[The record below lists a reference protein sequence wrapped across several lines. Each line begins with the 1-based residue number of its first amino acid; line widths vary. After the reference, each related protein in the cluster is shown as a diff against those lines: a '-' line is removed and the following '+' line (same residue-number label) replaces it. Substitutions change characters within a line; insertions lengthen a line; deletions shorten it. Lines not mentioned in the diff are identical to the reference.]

1 VQAQGGCT
9 AEMSTVEPY
18 VDPRIAADV
27 PASLDPQTVR
37 ILERRRTSGVRMRRG
52 WFVRRMLVLADL
64 IGLTFAFLI
73 AMWFLDPAGA
83 ADTVSPQVELLIFG
97 ISLPAWVV
105 VAKLYGLYDFDEE
118 RTDHSTAD
126 DLVGVLNLVTV
137 GSWLFFAFTAVT
149 HEATP
154 GFGRLLGFWAL
165 AIVSITGAR
174 AIARGVARRRLAYV
188 QNTIIVGAGDV
199 GQLVAKKLRQHPEYG
214 INLVGFIDNQPKTR
228 IDGLNDVALLG
239 GLGHLPRMVQL
250 LDVERVIVAFSKD
263 SHEEMLDVIRSL
275 KDLDI
280 QIDLVPRFFEVIGTN
295 IGVHTAEGLP
305 LIGLPALRLSRSSR
319 IAKRTMDLLFS
330 TIGLVLLA
338 PLFLVA
344 AIWIKLDSR
353 GPVFFRQ
360 LRMGSGDQTFEILK
374 FRTMAADADDRK
386 HEFHGLNKHANG
398 DPRMFK
404 IPNDPRVTSCGRKL
418 RRFSIDELPQL
429 INVVRGEM
437 SLVGP
442 RPLILEEDLHVV
454 DWRRQRL
461 NLKPGITGLWQVM
474 GRDDIGFEEMV
485 RLDYV
490 YVTTWS
496 LVNDLKLILR
506 TIPALY
512 RAREC

>member
-1 VQAQGGCT
+1 
-9 AEMSTVEPY
+9 MSTVEPF
-18 VDPRIAADV
+18 VDPRAASEV
-27 PASLDPQTVR
+27 PATLDTRTLQ
-37 ILERRRTSGVRMRRG
+37 ILERRRASAVRMRRG
-52 WFVRRMLVLADL
+52 WLVRRMLVLADL
-64 IGLTFAFLI
+64 VGLTLAFLAATLI
-73 AMWFLDPAGA
+73 FAPDGRSDAVGA
-83 ADTVSPQVELLIFG
+83 QIELLVFCL
-97 ISLPAWVV
+97 SLPAWVV

-126 DLVGVLNLVTV
+126 DLVGVLHLVTV
-137 GSWLFFAFTAVT
+137 GSWLFFAFAAVT
-149 HEATP
+149 QRADP
-154 GFGRLLGFWAL
+154 GFARLLGFWL
-165 AIVSITGAR
+165 F
-174 AIARGVARRRLAYV
+174 AIAVITAGRAVARGLARKHLAYV

-199 GQLVAKKLRQHPEYG
+199 GQLIAKKLRQHPEYG
-214 INLVGFIDNQPKTR
+214 LNLVGFVDGNPKERTENLSD
-228 IDGLNDVALLG
+228 IALLG
-239 GLGHLPRMVQL
+239 GLEQLPQMVQI
-250 LDVERVIVAFSKD
+250 LDVERVIVAFSND
-263 SHEEMLDVIRSL
+263 SHEDMLDLIRSL

-295 IGVHTAEGLP
+295 VGIHTAEGLP
-305 LIGLPALRLSRSSR
+305 LIGLPALRLSRSSVFM
-319 IAKRTMDLLFS
+319 KRTMDLALS
-330 TIGLVLLA
+330 LTGLLLLA
-338 PLFLVA
+338 PLFLAVA
-344 AIWIKLDSR
+344 VWIKLDSR

-360 LRMGSGDQTFEILK
+360 LRMGSADQTFRIFK
-374 FRTMAADADDRK
+374 FRTMTADADERK
-386 HEFHGLNKHANG
+386 SEYAELNKHVEG

-404 IPNDPRVTSCGRKL
+404 IPNDPRVTRSGKVL

-429 INVVRGEM
+429 LNVVRGEM

-461 NLKPGITGLWQVM
+461 NLKPGITGLWQVL

-496 LVNDLKLILR
+496 MLNDLKLILR

>member
-1 VQAQGGCT
+1 
-9 AEMSTVEPY
+9 MNTVEPY
-18 VDPRIAADV
+18 VDPTAASEV
-27 PASLDPQTVR
+27 PASLDPRTLQ
-37 ILERRRTSGVRMRRG
+37 ILERRRTSAVRIRRG
-52 WFVRRMLVLADL
+52 WLVRRMLVLADL
-64 IGLTFAFLI
+64 VGLTLAFV
-73 AMWFLDPAGA
+73 AATFLFEMDGRSDA
-83 ADTVSPQVELLIFG
+83 VSSQVELLVFLV
-97 ISLPAWVV
+97 SLPAWVI
-105 VAKLYGLYDFDEE
+105 VAKLYGLYDYDEE

-126 DLVGVLNLVTV
+126 DLVGVLHLVTV
-137 GSWLFFAFTAVT
+137 GSWLLFAFAAVT
-149 HEATP
+149 HRADP
-154 GFGRLLGFWAL
+154 GFARLLGFWLL
-165 AIVSITGAR
+165 AIVCITAGR
-174 AIARGVARRRLAYV
+174 AIARGIARKHLAYV

-214 INLVGFIDNQPKTR
+214 LNLVGFVDGNPKERTENLTD
-228 IDGLNDVALLG
+228 IALLG
-239 GLGHLPRMVQL
+239 GLEQLPQMVQI
-250 LDVERVIVAFSKD
+250 LDVERVIVAFSND
-263 SHEEMLDVIRSL
+263 SHEAMLDLIRSL

-295 IGVHTAEGLP
+295 VGIHTAEGLP

-319 IAKRTMDLLFS
+319 VMKRTMDLVLS
-330 TIGLVLLA
+330 ITGLILLS
-338 PLFLVA
+338 PLFLAVA
-344 AIWIKLDSR
+344 VWIKLDSR
-353 GPVFFRQ
+353 GQVFFRQ
-360 LRMGSGDQTFEILK
+360 LRMGSGDQTFEIFK
-374 FRTMAADADDRK
+374 FRTMLADADERK
-386 HEFHGLNKHANG
+386 GEYAALNKHVDG
-398 DPRMFK
+398 DSRMFK
-404 IPNDPRVTSCGRKL
+404 IPKDPRVTRVGKIL

-461 NLKPGITGLWQVM
+461 NLKPGITGLWQVL

-496 LVNDLKLILR
+496 LLNDLKLILR

>member
-1 VQAQGGCT
+1 MG
-9 AEMSTVEPY
+9 TVEPF
-18 VDPRIAADV
+18 VDPRTAAEV
-27 PASLDPQTVR
+27 PATLDTRTQE
-37 ILERRRTSGVRMRRG
+37 ILAQRRASGVRMRRG
-52 WFVRRMLVLADL
+52 WLVRRMLVLADL
-64 IGLTFAFLI
+64 VGLTLAFL
-73 AMWFLDPAGA
+73 A
-83 ADTVSPQVELLIFG
+83 ATLIFEADGRSDAVASQLELLIFCL
-97 ISLPAWVV
+97 SLPAWVI
-105 VAKLYGLYDFDEE
+105 VAKLYGLYDYDEE

-126 DLVGVLNLVTV
+126 DLVGVLHLVTV
-137 GSWLFFAFTAVT
+137 GSWLFFAFAAVT
-149 HEATP
+149 HRADP
-154 GFGRLLGFWAL
+154 GFARLLGFWL
-165 AIVSITGAR
+165 FAIAAITGGR
-174 AIARGVARRRLAYV
+174 AIARGLARKHLAYV

-199 GQLVAKKLRQHPEYG
+199 GQLIAKKLRQHPEYG
-214 INLVGFIDNQPKTR
+214 LNLVGFVDGDPKERTENLTD
-228 IDGLNDVALLG
+228 IALLG
-239 GLGHLPRMVQL
+239 GLEQLPQMVQI
-250 LDVERVIVAFSKD
+250 LDVERVIVAFSND
-263 SHEEMLDVIRSL
+263 SHEDMLDLIRSL

-295 IGVHTAEGLP
+295 VGIHTAEGLP
-305 LIGLPALRLSRSSR
+305 LIGLPALKLSRSSLLM
-319 IAKRTMDLLFS
+319 KRTMDLALS
-330 TIGLVLLA
+330 LTGLLLLA
-338 PLFLVA
+338 PLFLVV

-360 LRMGSGDQTFEILK
+360 LRMGSGDQTFEIFK
-374 FRTMAADADDRK
+374 FRTMTADAEDRK
-386 HEFHGLNKHANG
+386 HEFAALNKHADG

-404 IPNDPRVTSCGRKL
+404 IPNDPRITRIGNVL

-461 NLKPGITGLWQVM
+461 NLKPGITGLWQVL
-474 GRDDIGFEEMV
+474 GRDDIPFEEMV

-496 LVNDLKLILR
+496 MLNDLKLILR

>member
-1 VQAQGGCT
+1 
-9 AEMSTVEPY
+9 MSTVEPY
-18 VDPRIAADV
+18 ADPRAASEV
-27 PASLDPQTVR
+27 PATLDTRTQE
-37 ILERRRTSGVRMRRG
+37 ILAQRRASAVRMRRG
-52 WFVRRMLVLADL
+52 WLVRRMLVLADL
-64 IGLTFAFLI
+64 VGLTLAFL
-73 AMWFLDPAGA
+73 A
-83 ADTVSPQVELLIFG
+83 ATLIFEADGRSDAVASQIELLIFCV
-97 ISLPAWVV
+97 SLPAWVV
-105 VAKLYGLYDFDEE
+105 VAKLYGLYDYDEE

-126 DLVGVLNLVTV
+126 DLVGVLHLVTV
-137 GSWLFFAFTAVT
+137 GSWLFFAFAAVT
-149 HEATP
+149 HRADP
-154 GFGRLLGFWAL
+154 GFARLLGFWL
-165 AIVSITGAR
+165 FAIAAITVGR
-174 AIARGVARRRLAYV
+174 AIARGLARRHLAYV

-214 INLVGFIDNQPKTR
+214 LNLVGFVDGDPKERTEN
-228 IDGLNDVALLG
+228 LTDVALLG
-239 GLGHLPRMVQL
+239 GLGQLPQMVQI
-250 LDVERVIVAFSKD
+250 LDVERVIVAFSND
-263 SHEEMLDVIRSL
+263 SHEDMLDLIRSL

-295 IGVHTAEGLP
+295 VGIHTAEGLP
-305 LIGLPALRLSRSSR
+305 LIGLPALKLSRSSLLM
-319 IAKRTMDLLFS
+319 KRTMDLAISLA
-330 TIGLVLLA
+330 GLVLLA
-338 PLFLVA
+338 PLFLAVA
-344 AIWIKLDSR
+344 AWIKLDSR

-360 LRMGSGDQTFEILK
+360 LRMGSADQTFEIFK
-374 FRTMAADADDRK
+374 FRTMTADADERK
-386 HEFHGLNKHANG
+386 GEYAALNKHMDG

-404 IPNDPRVTSCGRKL
+404 IPNDPRVTRIGKVL
-418 RRFSIDELPQL
+418 RRFSVDELPQL

-461 NLKPGITGLWQVM
+461 NLKPGITGLWQVL

-496 LVNDLKLILR
+496 MLNDLKLVLR

>member
-1 VQAQGGCT
+1 
-9 AEMSTVEPY
+9 MSTVGPV
-18 VDPRIAADV
+18 VDPKEAAEV
-27 PASLDPQTVR
+27 PASLDSRTLQ
-37 ILERRRTSGVRMRRG
+37 ILERRRTSAVRMRRG
-52 WFVRRMLVLADL
+52 WLVRRMLVFADL
-64 IGLTFAFLI
+64 VGLTLGFL
-73 AMWFLDPAGA
+73 A
-83 ADTVSPQVELLIFG
+83 ATFVFDQTARSDAVGSNVEILVFCL
-97 ISLPAWVV
+97 SLPAWVV
-105 VAKLYGLYDFDEE
+105 VAKLYGLYDYDEE

-126 DLVGVLNLVTV
+126 DLVGVLHLVTV
-137 GSWLFFAFTAVT
+137 GSWLFFAFAAVT
-149 HEATP
+149 HRADP
-154 GFGRLLGFWAL
+154 GFARLLGFWL
-165 AIVSITGAR
+165 FAIVAITASR
-174 AIARGVARRRLAYV
+174 AIARGVARRHLAYV

-199 GQLVAKKLRQHPEYG
+199 GQLIAKKLRQHPEYG
-214 INLVGFIDNQPKTR
+214 LNLVGFVDDQPKTR
-228 IDGLNDVALLG
+228 SEGLTDIALLG
-239 GLGHLPRMVQL
+239 GLEQLPQMVQI
-250 LDVERVIVAFSKD
+250 LDVERVIVAFSND
-263 SHEEMLDVIRSL
+263 SHEEMLDLIRSL

-295 IGVHTAEGLP
+295 VGIHTAEGLP
-305 LIGLPALRLSRSSR
+305 LIGLPALKLSRSSLFT
-319 IAKRTMDLLFS
+319 KRTMDLAFS
-330 TIGLVLLA
+330 ITGLVLLS
-338 PLFLVA
+338 PLFLAVA
-344 AIWIKLDSR
+344 VWIKLDSR

-374 FRTMAADADDRK
+374 FRTMAVDADERK
-386 HEFHGLNKHANG
+386 QDLAALNKHANG

-404 IPNDPRVTSCGRKL
+404 VPNDPRVTRSGKVL

-429 INVVRGEM
+429 WNVVRGQM

-461 NLKPGITGLWQVM
+461 NLKPGITGLWQVL

-496 LVNDLKLILR
+496 LLNDIKLVLR

>member
-1 VQAQGGCT
+1 
-9 AEMSTVEPY
+9 MNTVEPY
-18 VDPRIAADV
+18 VDPTAASEV
-27 PASLDPQTVR
+27 PASLDPRTLQ
-37 ILERRRTSGVRMRRG
+37 ILERRRTSAVRIRRG
-52 WFVRRMLVLADL
+52 WLVRRMLVLADL
-64 IGLTFAFLI
+64 VGLTLAFV
-73 AMWFLDPAGA
+73 AATFLFEMDGRSDA
-83 ADTVSPQVELLIFG
+83 VSSQVELLVFLV
-97 ISLPAWVV
+97 SLPAWVI
-105 VAKLYGLYDFDEE
+105 VAKLYGLYDYDEE

-126 DLVGVLNLVTV
+126 DLVGVLHLVTV
-137 GSWLFFAFTAVT
+137 GSWLLFAFAAVT
-149 HEATP
+149 HRADP
-154 GFGRLLGFWAL
+154 GFARLLGFWLL
-165 AIVSITGAR
+165 AIVCITAGR
-174 AIARGVARRRLAYV
+174 AIARGIARKHLAYV

-214 INLVGFIDNQPKTR
+214 LNLVGFVDGNPKERTENLTD
-228 IDGLNDVALLG
+228 IALLG
-239 GLGHLPRMVQL
+239 GLEQLPQMVQI
-250 LDVERVIVAFSKD
+250 LDVERVIVAFSND
-263 SHEEMLDVIRSL
+263 SHEAMLDLIRSL

-295 IGVHTAEGLP
+295 VGIHTAEGLP

-319 IAKRTMDLLFS
+319 VMKRTMDLVLS
-330 TIGLVLLA
+330 ITGLILLS
-338 PLFLVA
+338 PLFLAVA
-344 AIWIKLDSR
+344 VWIKLDSR

-360 LRMGSGDQTFEILK
+360 LRMGSGDQTFEIFK
-374 FRTMAADADDRK
+374 FRTMLADADKRK
-386 HEFHGLNKHANG
+386 GEYAALNKHVDG
-398 DPRMFK
+398 DSRMFK
-404 IPNDPRVTSCGRKL
+404 IPKDPRVTRLGKIL
-418 RRFSIDELPQL
+418 RRFSVDELPQL

-461 NLKPGITGLWQVM
+461 NLKPGITGLWQVL

-496 LVNDLKLILR
+496 LLNDLKLILR